1 MTQTGVPWTHGTSGG
16 RLSLDLH
23 VPLRPIFGRQPAE
36 FHEFF
41 KPCWTNKINSWF
53 LLWFFGYF
61 QNQLYFTNLYQRLQQ
76 TPTDYQSNYMAK
88 FGLNMGVQIG
98 TLNWWPK
105 QLHWCRLHPNSTV
118 PNMCLNPL
126 PWVSWGVFTMNG
138 GSWVYDFLPGRKK
151 IPSGSAL
158 DCSCLA
164 WFNSRKLRPRAK
176 SSILGV
182 TRSDPGNFTNMKVE
196 THCVWT
202 DVNLCLSA
210 KRSL

>member
-1 MTQTGVPWTHGTSGG
+1 VRYYW
-16 RLSLDLH
+16 
-23 VPLRPIFGRQPAE
+23 
-36 FHEFF
+36 
-41 KPCWTNKINSWF
+41 
-53 LLWFFGYF
+53 
-61 QNQLYFTNLYQRLQQ
+61 YFTNLYQRLQQ

-88 FGLNMGVQIG
+88 FGLNMGAQIG

-126 PWVSWGVFTMNG
+126 PWVSG
-138 GSWVYDFLPGRKK
+138 GDVYYERGKLGLWLSSREKK
-151 IPSGSAL
+151 IPYGSAL